1 MEYSIEI
8 SETLSRI
15 VDVMAD
21 NKAEAL
27 AKAQEMYE
35 NEEIILGSEDFI
47 EAEYKVVG
55 KYTE

>member
-27 AKAQEMYE
+27 AKAEKMHE
-35 NEEIILGSEDFI
+35 NEEVVLGSEDFF
-47 EAEYKVVG
+47 ETEFKVVG
-55 KYTE
+55 EYK

>member
-15 VDVMAD
+15 VDVTAD

-27 AKAQEMYE
+27 AKAEKMHE
-35 NEEIILGSEDFI
+35 NEEVVLGSKDFF
-47 EAEYKVVG
+47 EAEFKVVG
-55 KYTE
+55 EHK